1 MPPVVFAA
9 AIAFGPHLSVLRKP
23 ARSLGR
29 LTMQL
34 LDRRRRAID
43 ARAGI

>member
-1 MPPVVFAA
+1 MRPVVIAA
-9 AIAFGPHLSVLRKP
+9 ALAFGPHLSLLRRP

-29 LTMQL
+29 VAMDL

-43 ARAGI
+43 ARA